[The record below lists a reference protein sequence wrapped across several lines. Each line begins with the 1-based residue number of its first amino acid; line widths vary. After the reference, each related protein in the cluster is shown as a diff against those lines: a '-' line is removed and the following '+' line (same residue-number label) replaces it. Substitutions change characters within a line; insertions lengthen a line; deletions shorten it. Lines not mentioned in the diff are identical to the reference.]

1 MIRTKTNVSTK
12 SIFLEWK
19 CCGYVW
25 QLIVSPKIGYNRMN
39 WAPIC
44 PNCGKV
50 GEALNTSM

>member
-25 QLIVSPKIGYNRMN
+25 QLIISPKTGYNKMN